1 MMVAPLGL
9 CWAAALAF
17 AALDGRRRRIG
28 WMAVAVLSIAWV
40 LSLWLTWDVVQHGP
54 RSMVAGD
61 WPAGVGIVLR
71 LDALG
76 ALFAALSLGVLL
88 AALVFEVLGGV
99 RSRSFPALVLFLATG
114 LSGLFLTADIFNF
127 YVFFEI
133 SMIAA
138 YVLVSYGDERRNFRA
153 AAIFAVV
160 NLLGS
165 TFFLIGIAAIYH
177 LTGRLDMDSVAQRA
191 TIAGQA
197 PALLA
202 ATIIFVAFSIK
213 LGLFPF
219 HFWLASVYTGTR
231 PAVAAI
237 LSGALANVG
246 SYGLIRFGGG
256 LLPRELESATPVLL
270 IIGSLS
276 ILYGGLQAISRRSIP
291 QVLAYSTIGQVGYI
305 LLALAIGPKAGFSA
319 VILISV
325 LNALNKTLL
334 FLSENLRGRIVGA
347 AFVIGSFSVAG
358 IPPISGFLS
367 KASLIKESVDAGYGW
382 IVALVVVGGLLS
394 MLYMLQI
401 YQRFFWVPETEEEAH
416 HPPSPVDRRILVG
429 LLALLIVAIGVWPQ
443 PLLALSDHAAAALA
457 GGGR

>member
-1 MMVAPLGL
+1 MVVAPLGI

-17 AALDGRRRRIG
+17 AALDGRRKRIG
-28 WMAVAVLSIAWV
+28 WAASIVLAIAWFI
-40 LSLWLTWDVVQHGP
+40 SIWLTWDVVQHGP
-54 RSMVAGD
+54 RTMVAGN
-61 WPAGVGIVLR
+61 WEPGIGIVLR

-76 ALFAALSLGVLL
+76 ALFATLSLGVLL
-88 AALVFEVLGGV
+88 AALLFEVFGGV

-114 LSGLFLTADIFNF
+114 LCGLFLTADIFNF

-138 YVLVSYGDERRNFRA
+138 YVLVGYGEEKRNFRA
-153 AAIFAVV
+153 SAIFAIV

-165 TFFLIGIAAIYH
+165 VFFLIGIAAIYH
-177 LTGRLDMDSVAQRA
+177 LTGRLDMDAVARRA

-237 LSGALANVG
+237 LSGALANIG

-270 IIGSLS
+270 VIGSLS
-276 ILYGGLQAISRRSIP
+276 ILYGGVQAISRRSIS
-291 QVLAYSTIGQVGYI
+291 QVLAYSSIGQVGYI
-305 LLALAIGPKAGFSA
+305 LLALAIGPKVGFSA

-334 FLSENLRGRIVGA
+334 FLSENLRGRLVGM
-347 AFVIGSFSVAG
+347 AFVIGAFSVAG
-358 IPPISGFLS
+358 IPPTAGFLS
-367 KASLIKESVDAGYGW
+367 KAALIKGAIDAKYAW
-382 IVALVVVGGLLS
+382 IVVLVVVGGFLS
-394 MLYMLQI
+394 VFYMMQI
-401 YQRFFWVPETEEEAH
+401 YQRTFWIPESEEEAH
-416 HPPSPVDRRILVG
+416 HPPSPLDRRMLVA
-429 LLALLIVAIGVWPQ
+429 LLALLILAIGIWPQ
-443 PLLALSDHAAAALA
+443 PLLALSDHAAAALT

>member
-9 CWAAALAF
+9 CWAAALAL
-17 AALDGRRRRIG
+17 AALDGRRRRVG
-28 WMAVAVLSIAWV
+28 WAAVAALSIAWV
-40 LSLWLTWDVVQHGP
+40 LSLWLTWDVTQHGP
-54 RSMVAGD
+54 RTMVAGD
-61 WPAGVGIVLR
+61 WAPGVGIVLR

-76 ALFAALSLGVLL
+76 ALFASLSLGVLL

-177 LTGRLDMDSVAQRA
+177 LTGRLDMDAVAQRA

-202 ATIIFVAFSIK
+202 STIIFVAFSIK

-237 LSGALANVG
+237 LSGALANIG

-291 QVLAYSTIGQVGYI
+291 QVLAYSSIGQVGYI
-305 LLALAIGPKAGFSA
+305 LLALALGPKAGFSA

-334 FLSENLRGRIVGA
+334 FLSENLRGPIVGA

-367 KASLIKESVDAGYGW
+367 KASLIRESVDAGYGW
-382 IVALVVVGGLLS
+382 IVALIVVGGLLS
-394 MLYMLQI
+394 FLYMLQI
-401 YQRFFWVPETEEEAH
+401 YQRFFWMPETEDEAH
-416 HPPSPVDRRILVG
+416 HPPSPIDRRILVG
-429 LLALLIVAIGVWPQ
+429 VLAVLIVAIGVWPQ